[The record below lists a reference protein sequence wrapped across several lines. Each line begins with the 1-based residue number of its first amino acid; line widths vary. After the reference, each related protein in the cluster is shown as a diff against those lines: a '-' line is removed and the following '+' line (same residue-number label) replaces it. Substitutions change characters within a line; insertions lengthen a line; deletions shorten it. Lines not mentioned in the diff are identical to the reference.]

1 MIVLVDTPIWSLAY
15 RRQKRSAADQAASN
29 ELSRLIREA
38 RAGLIGP
45 VRQELLSGI
54 RDGKVFETLRSHLRG
69 MDEIPIETI
78 DYEQAARI
86 SNLCR
91 KNGIQGS
98 AADFLL
104 CAVATRYD
112 APIFTTDGDFLHYA
126 QHVGITLYDPSKSS

>member
-1 MIVLVDTPIWSLAY
+1 MIVLVDTPVWSLAY
-15 RRQKRSAADQAASN
+15 RRKKRSADDQAVSD

-54 RDGKVFETLRSHLRG
+54 RDENTFETLRSHLQG
-69 MDEIPIETI
+69 MDEIPVETI

-86 SNLCR
+86 SNTCR

-98 AADFLL
+98 AADFLI
-104 CAVATRYD
+104 CAVATRHG
-112 APIFTTDGDFLHYA
+112 APIYTTDRDFL
-126 QHVGITLYDPSKSS
+126 LYDQHIDIALHKQS